1 MDKEI
6 VTGFS
11 THAGGVLT
19 VEVGVLR
26 GELILATRLIAGY
39 REEPLVETLAEYV
52 GAEDRYTVA
61 GPPVPLASL
70 GRTHE
75 RAHWEA
81 IERLQTPVGDN
92 WLNEPPA
99 DLRGRAGP
107 L

>member
-39 REEPLVETLAEYV
+39 REDPLVETLVERVDAR
-52 GAEDRYTVA
+52 DQYTVA
-61 GPPVPLASL
+61 GSPVPTA

-75 RAHWEA
+75 QVHWDV
-81 IERLQTPVGDN
+81 IERLQTPVRGG
-92 WLNEPPA
+92 WTNEPPA
-99 DLRGRAGP
+99 DIRD
-107 L
+107 